1 VAPSSSANKVA
12 KLASRGKGKKV
23 RFQSGTTFPTVVAV
37 VLVVMI
43 ALVAY
48 AKASLPGEETGPP
61 QPGDE
66 WAIAYSFRV
75 CDIEY
80 TLEGQP
86 ADLDKDVSTGDP
98 EALGAGSTN
107 SDGIIH
113 YHPQV
118 GGATGRKAKL
128 GVFLDTYGVKLSDS
142 KLEFP
147 ESQGIDPRVYDI
159 DSNDV
164 FDGTSCEGKEAQIKV
179 RVWDD
184 FTSGQYGDKITD
196 FDNLRFTNTGMVF
209 VIAVVP
215 EDFDIP
221 MPASAS
227 RLEEFGAIGEGDTST
242 NDTTVDTVTVDTA
255 VDTSAVETTVD
266 TAPTT
271 DG

>member
-1 VAPSSSANKVA
+1 MAPSSYANEVVT
-12 KLASRGKGKKV
+12 LSYRVQGKWG
-23 RFQSGTTFPTVVAV
+23 RFQSRTPCPAVVAV

-43 ALVAY
+43 ARVAY
-48 AKASLPGEETGPP
+48 ATAYLPGEETGPP

-86 ADLDKDVSTGDP
+86 ADLDKDASTGDP
-98 EALGAGSTN
+98 EALGAGSTS

-118 GGATGRKAKL
+118 GGATGRRAKL

-221 MPASAS
+221 MPDSAS

-242 NDTTVDTVTVDTA
+242 GDTPVGTATVDTTG
-255 VDTSAVETTVD
+255 ETTVD

>member
-1 VAPSSSANKVA
+1 MAPSSSANKVA
-12 KLASRGKGKKV
+12 KLASRGKGKRV

-48 AKASLPGEETGPP
+48 AKASLPGEETGAP

-75 CDIEY
+75 CDTEY
-80 TLEGQP
+80 TLTGQP

-98 EALGAGSTN
+98 EALGAGGTN

-215 EDFDIP
+215 KGFDIP
-221 MPASAS
+221 MPDSAS
-227 RLEEFGAIGEGDTST
+227 RLEEFGAIGEGDTPT
-242 NDTTVDTVTVDTA
+242 GDTTVDTATVDTA
-255 VDTSAVETTVD
+255 TGDTTVETTVD